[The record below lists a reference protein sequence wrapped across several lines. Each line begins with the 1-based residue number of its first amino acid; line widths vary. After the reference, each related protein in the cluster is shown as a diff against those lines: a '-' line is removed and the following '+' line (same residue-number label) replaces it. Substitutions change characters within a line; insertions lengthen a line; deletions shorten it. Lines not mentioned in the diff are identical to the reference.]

1 MSSYVASI
9 KVTATPQRI
18 WPVIADVVKW
28 PEWLPT
34 MTSVEGLSSSA
45 LAIGNQ
51 YKVVQPG
58 FRPTLWTVVEYEP
71 LRAFAWEARWIG
83 ARAIATHSINS
94 TSADS
99 CEVVLKVYFSGP
111 LSFIASTLAGRR
123 IEEYLALEVNSLKQ
137 KIESQP

>member
-1 MSSYVASI
+1 MTSFVASI
-9 KVTATPQRI
+9 NLAAAPASI
-18 WPVIADVVKW
+18 WPEIADVMKW

-34 MTSVEGLSSSA
+34 MTSVESLSSSA

-71 LRAFAWEARWIG
+71 LRTFAWEARWIG

-94 TSADS
+94 ISGTSS
-99 CEVVLKVYFSGP
+99 EVVLKVNFSGP
-111 LSFIASTLAGRR
+111 LSLIASTLAGRR
-123 IEEYLALEVNSLKQ
+123 IEKYLALEVNSLKQ
-137 KIESQP
+137 KIENQS